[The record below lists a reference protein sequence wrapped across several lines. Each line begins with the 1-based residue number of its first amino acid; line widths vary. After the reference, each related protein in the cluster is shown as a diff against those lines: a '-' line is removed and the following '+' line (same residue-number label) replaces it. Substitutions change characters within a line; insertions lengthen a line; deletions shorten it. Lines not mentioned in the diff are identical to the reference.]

1 VGTPLPLAT
10 GFVVG
15 GGGGGG
21 GGRRLGVSVLV
32 VCVW

>member
-1 VGTPLPLAT
+1 MGTPLPLAT
-10 GFVVG
+10 GFVV
-15 GGGGGG
+15 GGGGG